1 MRLERNFSV
10 IVIPLLAAVC
20 LLILG
25 CHTAPKGGKF
35 NIEMAPGGDIKTASV
50 EVDLIGA
57 TEREKSYW
65 ETYPIDKYWEPE
77 DPGRRA
83 AEKFTVRLDDGKV
96 KNLPPLDPIWDKWL
110 GRGDIYLVVIAH
122 LPGDF
127 KSLARDPRR
136 EILSLEAKN
145 WKTSKSLLQIEIQ
158 ERLIK
163 ILTLEK
169 AR

>member
-110 GRGDIYLVVIAH
+110 GRGGYLSCCDRA
-122 LPGDF
+122 LAGGFQESGSRPAPGDTLTG
-127 KSLARDPRR
+127 S
-136 EILSLEAKN
+136 EELEN
-145 WKTSKSLLQIEIQ
+145 IQI
-158 ERLIK
+158 
-163 ILTLEK
+163 
-169 AR
+169 AAAN